1 MNNIQNNQPKLIEA
15 TNANVKQIK
24 TILHW
29 LHKEGGEAHCLV
41 RLYIWSDTSKALAV
55 ISELKSNPRG
65 LDITG
70 DFIGVAKSLI
80 QLLGTHI
87 IFSRGNIILVMHHGG
102 FSYYESLNQE
112 DFTRVDFRWNAQ
124 FGESNLSDRHLLKE
138 AEYRAIFDGIE
149 LEPIEEVLKE
159 LDWTLEKRLSDTV
172 Y

>member
-1 MNNIQNNQPKLIEA
+1 MQNNQPKIIEA
-15 TNANVKQIK
+15 TNENVKQIK

-55 ISELKSNPRG
+55 LSELRSNLRG

-70 DFIGVAKSLI
+70 DFIGVAKSLM

-87 IFSRGNIILVMHHGG
+87 KLSKENITWVMHHGG
-102 FSYYESLNQE
+102 FSYYEALNQE
-112 DFTRVDFRWNAQ
+112 DFTRVNLRWKGQ
-124 FGESNLSDRHLLKE
+124 FCESNLSDMHLLKE
-138 AEYRAIFDGIE
+138 AEYQAIFDGIE

-159 LDWTLEKRLSDTV
+159 LNWTLEKRLSDTV

>member
-1 MNNIQNNQPKLIEA
+1 VNNIQNNQPKLIEA

-55 ISELKSNPRG
+55 LSELRSNPLN
-65 LDITG
+65 LDITD
-70 DFIGVAKSLI
+70 DFIGVAKTLI

-87 IFSRGNIILVMHHGG
+87 KNSKENIVWVMHHGS
-102 FSYYESLNQE
+102 FSYYETLNRE
-112 DFTRVDFRWNAQ
+112 AFTRVDLRWKAQ
-124 FGESNLSDRHLLKE
+124 FCESNLSDTHLLNE
-138 AEYRAIFDGIE
+138 VEYRAIFDGIE

>member
-1 MNNIQNNQPKLIEA
+1 MQNNQPKIIES
-15 TNANVKQIK
+15 TNENVKQIK

-29 LHKEGGEAHCLV
+29 LHKDGGEAHCLV

-55 ISELKSNPRG
+55 LSELRSNPPG
-65 LDITG
+65 LDITR

-80 QLLGTHI
+80 QLLESHI
-87 IFSRGNIILVMHHGG
+87 KVSIQNIVWVMHHGG
-102 FSYYESLNQE
+102 FSYYETLNRE
-112 DFTRVDFRWNAQ
+112 AFTRVDLRGNAQ
-124 FGESNLSDRHLLKE
+124 SYESNLSDRHSLKE

>member
-1 MNNIQNNQPKLIEA
+1 MQKNQPKLIEA

-41 RLYIWSDTSKALAV
+41 RLYILPDTSKALAV
-55 ISELKSNPRG
+55 LSELRSNPLN
-65 LDITG
+65 LDITD

-87 IFSRGNIILVMHHGG
+87 NFSIGNIVWVIHQGS
-102 FSYYESLNQE
+102 FSYYETLNRE
-112 DFTRVDFRWNAQ
+112 AFTRVDLRWNAQ
-124 FGESNLSDRHLLKE
+124 FGESNLSDWHLLKE

>member
-1 MNNIQNNQPKLIEA
+1 VNNIQNNQPKLIEA

-55 ISELKSNPRG
+55 LSELRSNPPG
-65 LDITG
+65 LDITR

-87 IFSRGNIILVMHHGG
+87 NFQRKYCLGYASWWFFLLRNPEPRGFH
-102 FSYYESLNQE
+102 
-112 DFTRVDFRWNAQ
+112 
-124 FGESNLSDRHLLKE
+124 
-138 AEYRAIFDGIE
+138 
-149 LEPIEEVLKE
+149 
-159 LDWTLEKRLSDTV
+159 
-172 Y
+172 

>member
-1 MNNIQNNQPKLIEA
+1 VNNIQNNQPKLIEA

-55 ISELKSNPRG
+55 LSELRSNPPG
-65 LDITG
+65 LDITR

-87 IFSRGNIILVMHHGG
+87 KISKENIVWVMHHGG
-102 FSYYESLNQE
+102 FSYYETLNRE
-112 DFTRVDFRWNAQ
+112 AFTRVDLRWNAQ
-124 FGESNLSDRHLLKE
+124 FCESNLSDRHLLKE

>member
-1 MNNIQNNQPKLIEA
+1 MQNNQPKLIEA

-55 ISELKSNPRG
+55 ISELKSDPRG
-65 LDITG
+65 LDIMG

-87 IFSRGNIILVMHHGG
+87 IFSIENIIWVMHHGV
-102 FSYYESLNQE
+102 FSYYEALNQE
-112 DFTRVDFRWNAQ
+112 DFTRVDLRWNAQ
-124 FGESNLSDRHLLKE
+124 FCESNLSDM
-138 AEYRAIFDGIE
+138 
-149 LEPIEEVLKE
+149 
-159 LDWTLEKRLSDTV
+159 
-172 Y
+172 

>member
-1 MNNIQNNQPKLIEA
+1 MQNNQPKLIEA

-24 TILHW
+24 TILPW

-41 RLYIWSDTSKALAV
+41 RLYILSDTSKALAV

-65 LDITG
+65 LDIMG
-70 DFIGVAKSLI
+70 DFIGIAKSLM
-80 QLLGTHI
+80 QLLETHI
-87 IFSRGNIILVMHHGG
+87 KFSRENIIWVMHHGG
-102 FSYYESLNQE
+102 FSYYEALNQE
-112 DFTRVDFRWNAQ
+112 DFTRVDLRWKAQ
-124 FGESNLSDRHLLKE
+124 FCESNLSDRHLLNK

>member
-1 MNNIQNNQPKLIEA
+1 MQNNQPKLIES

-55 ISELKSNPRG
+55 LSELRSNPLN
-65 LDITG
+65 LDITD

-80 QLLGTHI
+80 HLLGTHI
-87 IFSRGNIILVMHHGG
+87 KLSKENIIWVIHQGS
-102 FSYYESLNQE
+102 FSYYETLNRE
-112 DFTRVDFRWNAQ
+112 AFTRVDLRWKAQ
-124 FGESNLSDRHLLKE
+124 FCEFNLSDTHLLNE
-138 AEYRAIFDGIE
+138 VEYQAIFDGIE

-159 LDWTLEKRLSDTV
+159 LNWTLEKRLSDTV

>member
-1 MNNIQNNQPKLIEA
+1 MQNNQPKLIEA

-55 ISELKSNPRG
+55 LSELRSNPPG
-65 LDITG
+65 LGITR

-87 IFSRGNIILVMHHGG
+87 KLSKENIVWVTHHGG
-102 FSYYESLNQE
+102 FSYYETLNME
-112 DFTRVDFRWNAQ
+112 SFTKFDLTWEAESW
-124 FGESNLSDRHLLKE
+124 ESNVSHRHLIKE
-138 AEYRAIFDGIE
+138 IEYRAIFDGIE

-159 LDWTLEKRLSDTV
+159 LNWILEKRLSDTF
-172 Y
+172 

>member
-1 MNNIQNNQPKLIEA
+1 MQNNQPKLIEA

-55 ISELKSNPRG
+55 LSELRSNPPRLG
-65 LDITG
+65 ITR

-80 QLLGTHI
+80 QLLETHI
-87 IFSRGNIILVMHHGG
+87 KLSLENIVWVIHHGT
-102 FSYYESLNQE
+102 FSYYETLNQE
-112 DFTRVDFRWNAQ
+112 VFTRVNLRWKAQ
-124 FGESNLSDRHLLKE
+124 FCESNLSDRHLLKE